1 MAGLALGRLVWLAF
15 AAITADVAAMPA
27 QAAPGQDAATLEPS
41 TIETATLET
50 GSSNC
55 ISIRLAEDLA
65 SVVDGTARRILPVVG
80 PGGVPAIADLLQTP
94 GIDMAIVQLDVLDDA
109 RTRRLVPGIE
119 NLSYIAKLNYVEF
132 HLLARQEIG
141 SVAEL
146 TGKTIS
152 VGQPLGNTAITAS
165 QLFKL
170 LNLPVTLT
178 NDAPDVAIE
187 RLQRGDIGAVAL
199 VSGKPSPLLRVL
211 PTQGLHL
218 LSIPLTPG
226 VIGTYVPTRLTVADY
241 PGLVPRH
248 SAVDTVAVGTG
259 LFVGPLAA
267 ELRHLSQDR
276 QRRGCVLHPV
286 PNIADAGSPPQMERS
301 EPVQRDSRLASI
313 PSSRGLVEAQCRGCG
328 GAGPA
333 VDFRAFPRSAGEG
346 DRWPADV
353 GGTEGRAVLSV
364 PPMAKKPGC
373 GVAAARDAA
382 ARRPVRNDPNPKRRR
397 ALKPHSVA
405 RAAP

>member
-1 MAGLALGRLVWLAF
+1 MVRMAGLALGRLVWLAF

-50 GSSNC
+50 GSSNG

-109 RTRRLVPGIE
+109 RTRRLVAGIE

-146 TGKTIS
+146 TGKTVS

-241 PGLVPRH
+241 PGLVPPH

-267 ELRHLSQDR
+267 DSDTYRKIANVVDAFFIRFQTLLTPGHHPKWSEVNLSSEIPGWHRFPPAEDWLKRNVAAVAGQDLRSIFVHFLD
-276 QRRGCVLHPV
+276 QREKA
-286 PNIADAGSPPQMERS
+286 I
-301 EPVQRDSRLASI
+301 
-313 PSSRGLVEAQCRGCG
+313 G
-328 GAGPA
+328 G
-333 VDFRAFPRSAGEG
+333 
-346 DRWPADV
+346 
-353 GGTEGRAVLSV
+353 
-364 PPMAKKPGC
+364 PPMSEEQKDALFSQFRQWQSSQ
-373 GVAAARDAA
+373 VAA
-382 ARRPVRNDPNPKRRR
+382 P
-397 ALKPHSVA
+397 ALQGMQPQGAPSGMTQTQSVA
-405 RAAP
+405 VH